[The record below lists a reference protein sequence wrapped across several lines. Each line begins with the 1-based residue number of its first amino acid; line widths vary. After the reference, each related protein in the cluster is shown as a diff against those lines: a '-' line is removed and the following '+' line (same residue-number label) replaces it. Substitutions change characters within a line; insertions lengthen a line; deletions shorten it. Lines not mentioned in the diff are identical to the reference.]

1 MKPLHAQISDYVMT
15 NIASGEWPVG
25 HLLPTEMELCEQFG
39 VSRAS
44 VRTALLHLVN
54 DGYLV
59 RVKGRGTFVT
69 MPQRVE
75 DSTVFID
82 SFAEEMHR
90 RGQDTQTE
98 VLEFRVMQADEKIRS
113 YLDLPE
119 GSSVI
124 KLTRLRY
131 TKNSF
136 DEGPIVL
143 TTSYYTMK
151 LSFFQNYD
159 FTVTSVRQAMLEN
172 GTAKKFTEKRI
183 DAAVLD
189 GRRSR
194 LLGVKAGSLAV
205 VITSYVRDVDDDLV
219 EYCESYYPASRNAFI
234 LKIRL

>member
-1 MKPLHAQISDYVMT
+1 MKPLHAKISEYVMT
-15 NIASGEWPVG
+15 NIESGEWPVG

-44 VRTALLHLVN
+44 VRTALLNLVN

-69 MPQRVE
+69 MPQRLE
-75 DSTVFID
+75 DSTVFIE
-82 SFAEEMHR
+82 SFAEEMRR
-90 RGQDTQTE
+90 RGQDVQTE
-98 VLEFRVMQADEKIRS
+98 VLEFLVMPAEEKVRG

-119 GSSVI
+119 GASVI

-131 TKNSF
+131 AKDSF
-136 DEGPIVL
+136 DHGPIVL

-151 LSFFQNYD
+151 LSFFQSYD
-159 FTVTSVRQAMLEN
+159 FTVTSVRQAMREN
-172 GTAKKFTEKRI
+172 GTAKKFSEKHI

-194 LLGVKAGSLAV
+194 LLGVEPGSLAI
-205 VITSYVRDVDDDLV
+205 VITSFVRDVDDDLV
-219 EYCESYYPASRNAFI
+219 EYCESYYPASRNEFI

>member
-25 HLLPTEMELCEQFG
+25 HLLPTEMELCEQ
-39 VSRAS
+39 
-44 VRTALLHLVN
+44 
-54 DGYLV
+54 
-59 RVKGRGTFVT
+59 GRGTFVT

-219 EYCESYYPASRNAFI
+219 EYCESYYPASRNEFI

>member
-1 MKPLHAQISDYVMT
+1 
-15 NIASGEWPVG
+15 
-25 HLLPTEMELCEQFG
+25 
-39 VSRAS
+39 
-44 VRTALLHLVN
+44 
-54 DGYLV
+54 
-59 RVKGRGTFVT
+59 
-69 MPQRVE
+69 
-75 DSTVFID
+75 
-82 SFAEEMHR
+82 
-90 RGQDTQTE
+90 
-98 VLEFRVMQADEKIRS
+98 MQADEKIRS

-159 FTVTSVRQAMLEN
+159 FTVTSVRQAMLKN

-219 EYCESYYPASRNAFI
+219 EYCESYYPASRNEFI